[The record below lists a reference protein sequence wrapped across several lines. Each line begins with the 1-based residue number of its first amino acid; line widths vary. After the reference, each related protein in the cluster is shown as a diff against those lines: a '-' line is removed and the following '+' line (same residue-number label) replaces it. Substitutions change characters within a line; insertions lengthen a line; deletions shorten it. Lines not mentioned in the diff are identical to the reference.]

1 MPRSCRKLSATKT
14 YHVMIRGID
23 RKELFH
29 DDEDRRRFVNT
40 LALINHEGKFFI
52 YAYCLM
58 GNHVHLIINEGMDS
72 ISRIMKG
79 LQVSYAYYYN
89 KKYVR
94 VGHLFQDRFKSE
106 VIEDDRYLLS
116 AIRYIHQNPV
126 KAGIVKHQSE
136 YPWSSYNYY
145 LNYTDGHGKCLVD
158 VKPVITMFSKN
169 IEQAIRAFVDF
180 SNQAAEEVL
189 LDYQENPNPDKP
201 IKTEDQAKSYILEF
215 TGRHNIMPE
224 ELLNGVNRTIRNELI
239 LELKRSSNLSI
250 RQIADILGVNR
261 NIVQRLN
268 ESKNRPLTH
277 CGGVAEDESE
287 N

>member
-1 MPRSCRKLSATKT
+1 
-14 YHVMIRGID
+14 MIRGIN
-23 RKELFH
+23 RKEIFH
-29 DDEDRRRFVNT
+29 DDEDRMRFVNT
-40 LALINHEGKFFI
+40 LSLMNREGKFFV

-89 KKYVR
+89 KKYLR

-106 VIEDDRYLLS
+106 VIEDDGYLLS

-126 KAGIVKHQSE
+126 KAGIVNHQSE

-145 LNYTDGHGKCLVD
+145 LNYAGGQGKCLVD
-158 VKPVITMFSKN
+158 VKPIITMFSKN
-169 IEQAIRAFVDF
+169 IEQAIRAFADF
-180 SNQAAEEVL
+180 SNQAVEEVL
-189 LDYQENPNPDKP
+189 LDYPENLNPDKP
-201 IKTEDQAKSYILEF
+201 LKTEGQAKGYILEF
-215 TGRHNIMPE
+215 VGRHNILPE

-239 LELKRSSNLSI
+239 LELKRSSNLSN
-250 RQIADILGVNR
+250 RQIANILGVNR
-261 NIVQRLN
+261 NIVQRLSD

-277 CGGVAEDESE
+277 
-287 N
+287 